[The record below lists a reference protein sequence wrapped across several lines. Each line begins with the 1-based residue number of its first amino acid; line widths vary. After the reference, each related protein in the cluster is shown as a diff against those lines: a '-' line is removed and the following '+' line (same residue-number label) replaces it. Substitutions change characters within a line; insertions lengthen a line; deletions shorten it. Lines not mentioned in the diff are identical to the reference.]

1 VKDAWYIVDVYCF
14 LCLYGVYVAIRKSH
28 GQFMLLSITVAIAIA
43 IFLLAW
49 RTYRG
54 SRIASRLLAVYIVF
68 NAGSNILTTV
78 RQLQSIE
85 VYDVYMLGVY
95 AYFVIGSV
103 KLWRIKELPTRFT
116 DLPTEEQAHN

>member
-1 VKDAWYIVDVYCF
+1 MKGAWYVVDVYCG
-14 LCLYGVYVAIRKSH
+14 LCLWGIYVAVRKSH
-28 GQFMLLSITVAIAIA
+28 SQYTFLAITIAVTVAV
-43 IFLLAW
+43 FLLAW

-78 RQLQSIE
+78 SQLQSIE

-95 AYFVIGSV
+95 AYLLIGAI

-116 DLPTEEQAHN
+116 DPPVEEQAHH

>member
-1 VKDAWYIVDVYCF
+1 VKEAWYIVDVYCF

-28 GQFMLLSITVAIAIA
+28 GQFILLSITVALAIA

-54 SRIASRLLAVYIVF
+54 SRIASRLLAAYIIF

-78 RQLQSIE
+78 SQPQSIE
-85 VYDVYMLGVY
+85 VYDAYMLGVY
-95 AYFVIGSV
+95 AYFVIGAI

-116 DLPTEEQAHN
+116 DPPTEEPAHH